1 MNIYAHGERERKS
14 ETKQK
19 HKSMQVK
26 TTGSN
31 ECSVKTIQSDGAAM
45 LKSHAQRLLFIKRSQ
60 MNVRGKA
67 FQLQNE

>member
-1 MNIYAHGERERKS
+1 MNEYMHMERERKS

-45 LKSHAQRLLFIKRSQ
+45 LKSHAQNFYYKKSNECQRKT
-60 MNVRGKA
+60 

>member
-1 MNIYAHGERERKS
+1 MERERKS

-31 ECSVKTIQSDGAAM
+31 ECSVKVRVMELHLCLRVTRKGFCS
-45 LKSHAQRLLFIKRSQ
+45 RSQ